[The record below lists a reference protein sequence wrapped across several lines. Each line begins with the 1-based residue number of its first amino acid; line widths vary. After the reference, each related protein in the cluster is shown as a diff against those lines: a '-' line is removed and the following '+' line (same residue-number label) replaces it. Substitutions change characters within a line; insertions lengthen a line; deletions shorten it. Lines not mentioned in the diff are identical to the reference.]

1 MGVADGTSNDVDGE
15 GCNVRYDMG
24 VGINYGVGNAV
35 HDLKEST
42 GLLDDTKE
50 AVGSVDDSNGPVGR
64 LYGSATVVG

>member
-1 MGVADGTSNDVDGE
+1 M
-15 GCNVRYDMG
+15 RYDMG